1 MALITKAIK
10 GTKDVLPKDV
20 HKNQYIEAT
29 ALDIASKF
37 GYKEIRTPVFEYT
50 ELFQRGVGDTTDVV
64 QKEMYTFDDKGGR
77 SITLRPEGTAG
88 AVRSYLENGLCNEAL
103 PQKVC
108 YLISCYRY
116 EKPQAGRLREFH
128 QFGVECFGS
137 ASPLADAEII
147 ALAKSLFDTLG
158 VKDLN
163 LEINSIGCPTCR
175 AEYHKALKKY
185 FSSRKDELCD
195 TCKSRLD
202 RNPMRILDC
211 KSPICH
217 EIAEGAPVVIDY
229 LCDECKEHFENVQ
242 KYLKAQNIEYT
253 INPQIVRGL
262 DYYTKTVF
270 EFVSNSIG
278 AQGTV
283 CGGGRYDGLVEELG
297 GQHTPSLGFAM
308 GIERLMLLME
318 AQGCEFPE
326 AEKPDLFIVALGEKA
341 TLKAVEI
348 AKDMREEG
356 FSALLDLNQRSVR
369 AQMKYADKLGA
380 KFNVVIGDNEVE
392 AKTAKLKN
400 MQTGEET
407 EINLDTFVSGFY
419 SISLNE
425 QLADLEINGEE
436 FDFNSLF
443 GLGNKSDEE

>member
-37 GYKEIRTPVFEYT
+37 GYKEIRTPVFELT

-77 SITLRPEGTAG
+77 SITLRPEGTSG

-108 YLISCYRY
+108 YLTSCYRY

-158 VKDLN
+158 VKDLS

-175 AEYHKALKKY
+175 AEYHKALKEY

-297 GQHTPSLGFAM
+297 GQHTPSLGCAI

>member
-37 GYKEIRTPVFEYT
+37 GYKEIRTPVFEHT

-88 AVRSYLENGLCNEAL
+88 AVRSFLENGLCNEAL

-108 YLISCYRY
+108 YLTSCYRY

-128 QFGVECFGS
+128 QFGVECFGT

-147 ALAKSLFDTLG
+147 ALAKSIFDALG
-158 VKDLN
+158 VRDLS
-163 LEINSIGCPTCR
+163 LEINSIGCPKCR
-175 AEYHKALKKY
+175 AEYHKALKEY
-185 FSSRKDELCD
+185 FASRKDELCD
-195 TCKSRLD
+195 TCKGRLD

-217 EIAEGAPVVIDY
+217 EIAQGAPVVIDY
-229 LCDECKEHFENVQ
+229 LCDECKEHFEKVQ
-242 KYLKAQNIEYT
+242 KYLDAQNIEYK

-297 GQHTPSLGFAM
+297 GQHTASLGFAM
-308 GIERLMLLME
+308 GLERLMLLME
-318 AQGCEFPE
+318 AQGCEFPQ

-341 TLKAVEI
+341 TLKALEI

-369 AQMKYADKLGA
+369 AQMKYADKLAA
-380 KFNVVIGDNEVE
+380 KSNVVIGDNEVE
-392 AKTAKLKN
+392 NKIAKLKN

-419 SISLNE
+419 NISLND

-436 FDFNSLF
+436 FDFGSLF
-443 GLGNKSDEE
+443 GLKNSEEE